1 MSILRW
7 KLNSVRLPVSRIAS
21 AKSII
26 TMNRNPTQLV
36 PLSAIAERLGVSTDI
51 AEQLIANGLTAL
63 AAMGAASS
71 HQPGGTCGSP
81 NNSVNLPSAKLDDA
95 KYLTLAQAARL
106 LPTKPAPSTLW
117 RWARKGVRGVH
128 LEYRRLGGK
137 IVVTEQGIRC
147 FMDELT
153 RQDAEG
159 AEPAS
164 RPAEPLEPASRRM
177 SKGELETELKREGLW

>member
-1 MSILRW
+1 
-7 KLNSVRLPVSRIAS
+7 
-21 AKSII
+21 
-26 TMNRNPTQLV
+26 MNRNPTQLV
-36 PLSAIAERLGVSTDI
+36 PLSAIAEKLGVSTDI

-63 AAMGAASS
+63 AAMGAASN

-81 NNSVNLPSAKLDDA
+81 NDISPPAAKLDGA

-153 RQDAEG
+153 RRDTESAKPVG
-159 AEPAS
+159 HPAEPAS
-164 RPAEPLEPASRRM
+164 LRM
-177 SKGELETELKREGLW
+177 SKRELETELKREGLW